1 MKKTLL
7 ISLLIL
13 LGTSVCLAQVDSG
26 ETAVA
31 DPRETELIEGR
42 DLQIQI
48 KTMMPDISVVQVKT
62 DTYAPAAKYDFTIS
76 LAAIQAESKK
86 QLTNWKQEILTW
98 LEESK

>member
-31 DPRETELIEGR
+31 EPRETELIEGR

-48 KTMMPDISVVQVKT
+48 KTMMPDISVVQAKT

>member
-31 DPRETELIEGR
+31 EPQETELIEGR

-86 QLTNWKQEILTW
+86 QLTNWKQEIIKW

>member
-1 MKKTLL
+1 MKKTFL

-13 LGTSVCLAQVDSG
+13 LGTSVCLAQVDGGQPVDPEPEG
-26 ETAVA
+26 EV
-31 DPRETELIEGR
+31 IEGR

-48 KTMMPDISVVQVKT
+48 KTMMPDISVIQIKT

-76 LAAIQAESKK
+76 LEAIQAESNK

>member
-31 DPRETELIEGR
+31 EPRETELIEGR

-48 KTMMPDISVVQVKT
+48 NTMMPDISVVQVKT